1 MESHLKWRFE
11 NLFSRKKSFTQ
22 FSPNTYLPK
31 VSNLPV
37 TIPTENLEAVSADLA
52 AKLNVGVS
60 ELRRL
65 FLVDNML
72 DTLKFGLSLWCL
84 TYIGSWFNAITL
96 IILAWIGAFSIPKAY
111 LMNQVPVPPPINQ
124 LPPTFNSKHY
134 LNLTIFARDK
144 KLRWIYHVKIESN
157 WFLPLILNTYI
168 YVTWFSKTL
177 IVQTLTISLSS
188 IVWNIKWHTTSSCK
202 DIRIRE

>member
-1 MESHLKWRFE
+1 MSLCSLVYWE
-11 NLFSRKKSFTQ
+11 NPILSGAVFGSVLVSLISLCYYSLIYVVSNLCLLLLLGVGAVKLYTKGMVMLGKAEQGSDPL
-22 FSPNTYLPK
+22 SA

-37 TIPTENLEAVSADLA
+37 NIPTENLEAVSADLA

-96 IILAWIGAFSIPKAY
+96 IILAWIGVFSIPKAY
-111 LMNQVPVPPPINQ
+111 LMNQDKVDEVLNKVKVQVDEIKTKIMGLIPV
-124 LPPTFNSKHY
+124 K
-134 LNLTIFARDK
+134 AA
-144 KLRWIYHVKIESN
+144 E
-157 WFLPLILNTYI
+157 
-168 YVTWFSKTL
+168 KT
-177 IVQTLTISLSS
+177 
-188 IVWNIKWHTTSSCK
+188 
-202 DIRIRE
+202 E

>member
-1 MESHLKWRFE
+1 MFKSNVVNRTCPFKWRVIW
-11 NLFSRKKSFTQ
+11 NDVLRTFSRKKSFTQ

-111 LMNQVPVPPPINQ
+111 LMNQVPVPPPLINC
-124 LPPTFNSKHY
+124 PP
-134 LNLTIFARDK
+134 L
-144 KLRWIYHVKIESN
+144 
-157 WFLPLILNTYI
+157 LILNI
-168 YVTWFSKTL
+168 TW
-177 IVQTLTISLSS
+177 I
-188 IVWNIKWHTTSSCK
+188 
-202 DIRIRE
+202 